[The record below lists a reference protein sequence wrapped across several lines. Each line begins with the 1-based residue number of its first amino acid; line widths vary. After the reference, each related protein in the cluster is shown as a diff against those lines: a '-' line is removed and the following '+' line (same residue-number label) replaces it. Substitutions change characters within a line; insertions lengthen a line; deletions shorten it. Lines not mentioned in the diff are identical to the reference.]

1 MSIFSNPQYPQSQYQ
16 QPQQP
21 NGGFFTDF
29 MGTSSQQLNPQTIQL
44 IMQQLQ
50 QQGLPPQTLDELT
63 EVLNEIQYN
72 GTEKILSVLNQQ
84 SISQDLK
91 NIILNKL
98 DLEEL
103 EDSKSGVPQR
113 RSMPPRR
120 SISVA
125 PGFPRSAPYGANT
138 GYGANTYGANTG
150 YGGKRRRTRRRR
162 KQRGGNCGGYSS
174 NTPSYGSN
182 AALVGGR
189 RKRRTRRR

>member
-1 MSIFSNPQYPQSQYQ
+1 MNIFGEYPQQQYNMQ
-16 QPQQP
+16 QQ
-21 NGGFFTDF
+21 NGSFFGL
-29 MGTSSQQLNPQTIQL
+29 GTSSQQLNPQTIQL

-50 QQGLPPQTLDELT
+50 QQGLPPQTLQELT
-63 EVLNEIQYN
+63 SVLNEIQFN

-103 EDSKSGVPQR
+103 EDSKSVASQR
-113 RSMPPRR
+113 RSMPPRM
-120 SISVA
+120 SVA
-125 PGFPRSAPYGANT
+125 SFPPGVGTRYPI
-138 GYGANTYGANTG
+138 
-150 YGGKRRRTRRRR
+150 GGKRRRTRRRR
-162 KQRGGNCGGYSS
+162 RQRGGNCGGYSS

-189 RKRRTRRR
+189 CKRRTRRR